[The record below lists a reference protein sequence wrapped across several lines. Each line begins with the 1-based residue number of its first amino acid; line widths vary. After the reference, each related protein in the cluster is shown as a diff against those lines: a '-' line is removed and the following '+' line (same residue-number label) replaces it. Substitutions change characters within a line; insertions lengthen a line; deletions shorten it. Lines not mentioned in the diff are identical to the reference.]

1 MDDGTVSDMTTC
13 DACNGW
19 LNPALAADAAVRRGD
34 TVLLIQRKH
43 PPMAGAWALPGG
55 FVDQG
60 EDPIDAAV
68 RELKEETGI
77 DGPSPR
83 LIMVMGDPNRD
94 PRKHIVSVV
103 YEITEDGTQDPVGGD
118 DAADA
123 KFWPIETV
131 FSGELELAGDHLQIL
146 SNWLNNDSV

>member
-1 MDDGTVSDMTTC
+1 VNEMGTC
-13 DACNGW
+13 DECNGW

-43 PPMAGAWALPGG
+43 PPMKGAWALPGG

-60 EDPIDAAV
+60 EDPIHAAV
-68 RELKEETGI
+68 RELEEETGLT
-77 DGPSPR
+77 GTNPR
-83 LIMVMGDPNRD
+83 LLMVMGDPERD
-94 PRKHIVSVV
+94 PRKHIVSIV
-103 YEITEDGTQDPVGGD
+103 YEIDVSEDQQATAGD

-131 FSGELELAGDHLQIL
+131 FNGELTLAGDHLQIL
-146 SNWLNNDSV
+146 SNWLKPSGV

>member
-1 MDDGTVSDMTTC
+1 MATC

-34 TVLLIQRKH
+34 SVLLIQRKH
-43 PPMAGAWALPGG
+43 PPMAGAWAVPGG

-60 EDPIDAAV
+60 EDPVLAAL
-68 RELKEETGI
+68 RELEEETGLR
-77 DGPSPR
+77 GTNPR
-83 LIMVMGDPNRD
+83 LLMVMGDPDRD
-94 PRKHIVSVV
+94 PRKHIVSIV
-103 YEITEDGTQDPVGGD
+103 YEIEVSEDQQPKAGD

-131 FSGELELAGDHLQIL
+131 LSGEVELAGDHLDIL
-146 SNWLNNDSV
+146 TAWLNPSAS